1 MSTGDKIK
9 RLRVE
14 RNMTQEQLGEKLGVK
29 KSAVAKYENDRVR
42 NLKRK
47 TLLKLADVFGVP
59 PSYFIDDLKKSNSHI
74 GSILRTVREEKGLSR
89 TDVALALNLK
99 ESEVFDI
106 EIFPDE
112 ESISKAQKIA
122 SFLELDF
129 LTLFDLDYSKY
140 IASKGIGDY
149 LPYIEIARSNYFT
162 NRIVNDLAA
171 KLKDNSLTEHEKK
184 DLYRDIMLIA
194 DLRLSHK

>member
-47 TLLKLADVFGVP
+47 TLLKLADVFGVA

-74 GSILRTVREEKGLSR
+74 GSILRKVREEKGLSR
-89 TDVALALNLK
+89 ADVAIALNLK

-106 EIFPDE
+106 EVFPDE

-122 SFLELDF
+122 SFLELDY
-129 LTLFDLDYSKY
+129 LTLFELDYSKY
-140 IASKGIGDY
+140 MANKEIGEY
-149 LPYIEIARSNYFT
+149 SSYVEIARSNFFT
-162 NRIVNDLAA
+162 NRIANDLSD
-171 KLKDNSLTEHEKK
+171 KLRNNSLTEQEKK

-194 DLRLSHK
+194 DLRLNKK